1 MTEVLPLRP
10 RGVFVAWVLAVYAMA
25 RVVTTTILLIVM
37 QHQVPS
43 GMTGGDDVPVS
54 YFPFTAL
61 WDGQW
66 YQTVAQHGYPS
77 SCPSASAAP
86 SSRTPGRSTRSSRSW
101 PAPAWP

>member
-1 MTEVLPLRP
+1 MTDLLTLRP
-10 RGVFVAWVLAVYAMA
+10 RRVFVAWVLAIYAVA
-25 RVVTTTILLIVM
+25 RVITTTVLLLTM

-66 YQTVAQHGYPS
+66 YWRVADSGYPDVLPITDS
-77 SCPSASAAP
+77 
-86 SSRTPGRSTRSSRSW
+86 GKVG
-101 PAPAWP
+101 